1 MKSIAIWYTPTDSR
15 INDLSNVEL
24 HFNFWKIPN
33 GTKIHHKF
41 LDIGIKLENTLNVES
56 LNIFLPS
63 KVKNSDF
70 EDIVSKFIDK
80 PDLVSAIFN
89 ENYKVLS
96 DGTSK
101 SYPIQN
107 AKDEAVFTIYKTST
121 NDIKFKEFANG
132 TIISIKILKQE
143 DKSYYRFRIKGS
155 FVQSLSTINKP
166 TNAILESAFSEIEMI
181 DFRVNE
187 IRDLNQDLLERI
199 REEVILK
206 ILKQHFFFI
215 CSNDEEVIGNH
226 QPFISCRNLE
236 NYRWDNYVD
245 FPSVKRN
252 KYLFWIKPKENI
264 YLAYHWKEINKDSVS
279 TLIKTKY
286 EKNNWQTIRKFL
298 FWGFLFAVA
307 IELFSNWLYDLLKGI
322 LTIKCN

>member
-1 MKSIAIWYTPTDSR
+1 MKSIAIWYTPTDKG
-15 INDLSNVEL
+15 INELSNVEL

-33 GTKIHHKF
+33 GSKKHHKF
-41 LDIGIKLENTLNVES
+41 LDIGIKLEKTLNVES
-56 LNIFLPS
+56 LNIFLPT
-63 KVKNSDF
+63 KIKKSDF

-107 AKDEAVFTIYKTST
+107 AKDEPVFTIYKTSI
-121 NDIKFKEFANG
+121 NDIVFEEFENG

-143 DKSYYRFRIKGS
+143 EKSYYRFRIKGD
-155 FVQSLSTINKP
+155 FVQSLSTISKP
-166 TNAILESAFSEIEMI
+166 TNAIFESAFSEIEMI

-199 REEVILK
+199 RKEVILT
-206 ILKQHFFFI
+206 ISKQHFFFI
-215 CSNDEEVIGNH
+215 CSNEEEVIGNH

-245 FPSVKRN
+245 FPEEKVN
-252 KYLFWIKPKENI
+252 KYFNWLKPQRNI
-264 YLAYHWKEINKDSVS
+264 YLAYHWKKINKESVS

-286 EKNNWQTIRKFL
+286 EKNNWKTIVKFL
-298 FWGFLFAVA
+298 FYGFIIAVV
-307 IELFSNWLYDLLKGI
+307 IELFSNWLYDFLK
-322 LTIKCN
+322 